1 MHRLLTTSAQA
12 GQVLRSARR
21 KKGLSQAEA
30 AARLG
35 LSQSRISE
43 LEKDASA
50 ITLSQ
55 LLAMAALYGL
65 ELELSIESPRSAA
78 SDEAAW

>member
-1 MHRLLTTSAQA
+1 MVQT
-12 GQVLRSARR
+12 
-21 KKGLSQAEA
+21 
-30 AARLG
+30 
-35 LSQSRISE
+35 
-43 LEKDASA
+43 SA

-65 ELELSIESPRSAA
+65 EFELSLEPPRSVA

>member
-1 MHRLLTTSAQA
+1 MHRLLTTAAQA

-65 ELELSIESPRSAA
+65 EFELSLEPPRSVA